1 MLSSS
6 SVFSFIRGNFFKIFI
21 STLFF
26 YNLLWN
32 FNILIFTVFALN
44 VFTLSVFLCIT
55 EGKDA
60 LSHKIW
66 IINIISFITWS
77 LLFRRSVTW
86 GILFIM
92 FPYIYWALSG
102 LSLLFSWFICL
113 SLCQY
118 HPKSCFQEEQGCN
131 TLFNF
136 SNILAILGP
145 LIFYVNF
152 RGRLSDS
159 MTNLIDQFEENWT
172 IHKHSLFSQLG
183 LPKKFPKMLN
193 KHFEHILL
201 YFL

>member
-1 MLSSS
+1 MNNKHYIIYYMVPPFPQVCNVRYFIYHVSVYLLSS
-6 SVFSFIRGNFFKIFI
+6 V
-21 STLFF
+21 
-26 YNLLWN
+26 
-32 FNILIFTVFALN
+32 
-44 VFTLSVFLCIT
+44 
-55 EGKDA
+55 
-60 LSHKIW
+60 
-66 IINIISFITWS
+66 
-77 LLFRRSVTW
+77 
-86 GILFIM
+86 
-92 FPYIYWALSG
+92 WAL
-102 LSLLFSWFICL
+102 LLFSWFICL

-159 MTNLIDQFEENWT
+159 MTSLVDQFEENWT